1 MPTRGERKMNS
12 KTNKETGISSENQA
26 VLNDRAFFG
35 HSKGV
40 GNSLFVVI
48 GSWFADRVF
57 GAKEK

>member
-1 MPTRGERKMNS
+1 MNS